1 VGRTVAA
8 FGLSFKA
15 NTGDRRGSPAITITK
30 LLVEAG
36 ATVRGFDPTLS
47 AEDQPAADL
56 AHLTVCDTAY
66 DAVEGAHAIA
76 LLTEWAEFRWL
87 DYTKIRSLVAT
98 PAIVDARNLLDS
110 GKLHR
115 LGFSYSGIGRA

>member
-1 VGRTVAA
+1 MAPQRPRE
-8 FGLSFKA
+8 F
-15 NTGDRRGSPAITITK
+15 
-30 LLVEAG
+30 
-36 ATVRGFDPTLS
+36 
-47 AEDQPAADL
+47 
-56 AHLTVCDTAY
+56 AHRLE
-66 DAVEGAHAIA
+66 AVEGAHAIA

-115 LGFSYSGIGRA
+115 LGFTYSGIGRA